1 MSERRETKEVSPT
14 GCEEGVGRLNRGQI
28 EETEIEVGEAW
39 KVRFAEPS
47 QERRSCRSAPEPW
60 RPAG

>member
-1 MSERRETKEVSPT
+1 M
-14 GCEEGVGRLNRGQI
+14 GRLNRGQI

-47 QERRSCRSAPEPW
+47 QERRSYRERAHLSPGDLQAED
-60 RPAG
+60 